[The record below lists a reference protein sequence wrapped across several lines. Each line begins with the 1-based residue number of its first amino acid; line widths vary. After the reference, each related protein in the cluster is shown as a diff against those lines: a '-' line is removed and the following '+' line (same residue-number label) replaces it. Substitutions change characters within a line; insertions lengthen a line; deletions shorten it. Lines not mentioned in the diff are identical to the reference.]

1 MSSGSPIVF
10 DTNTVEDFYK
20 NYICNPLLLKIY
32 EENGFSPAGTVHFR
46 TWEVFASQIIGETRK
61 PGNGSDF
68 ANYEVKSAVKGNSFE
83 YQYHK
88 NTGLAKLEEDMK
100 VSHMFMSYSPDY
112 SEVSVRVVPPTQLV
126 SFFESWK
133 SGLAA
138 AYSEINPKQRYRR
151 SIPYG
156 TVQKLGTEILAFKD
170 GVRAA

>member
-1 MSSGSPIVF
+1 MSSSSPIVF
-10 DTNTVEDFYK
+10 DTQVVENFYE
-20 NYICNPLLLKIY
+20 NYIFNPSLLKIY

-68 ANYEVKSAVKGNSFE
+68 ASYEVKSAVKGNSFE

-112 SEVSVRVVPPTQLV
+112 SEVQVRVVPAAEL
-126 SFFESWK
+126 SAFFESWK
-133 SGLAA
+133 AGLQEAYAA
-138 AYSEINPKQRYRR
+138 SNPKQRYRR

-156 TVQKLGTEILAFKD
+156 TVQKLGAEILVFKD
-170 GVRAA
+170 GVRTS